1 MRSTSVF
8 RRVAATAAMALV
20 LASGVGAAP
29 SMMGTSVAFATA
41 GNAVT
46 DWNEIAQNA
55 IVVGRPV
62 GSALVL
68 EGIAQA
74 AIYDATVAIEGGY
87 EPFVASP
94 TVDDPASTA
103 AAIAEAS
110 RDVLVTL
117 VDDAPGQV
125 DYVQAH
131 YTTYMATIPDGPA
144 RRTGSPWATRSP
156 RRSSRGV
163 PTTGSTTPPST
174 TRRSSRRLDLVSSS
188 PSRRPPHST

>member
-110 RDVLVTL
+110 QEAIERAVAAGAARESVEVVEIDEVPLAYLTDPAVRIR
-117 VDDAPGQV
+117 VKAG
-125 DYVQAH
+125 
-131 YTTYMATIPDGPA
+131 GP
-144 RRTGSPWATRSP
+144 
-156 RRSSRGV
+156 
-163 PTTGSTTPPST
+163 
-174 TRRSSRRLDLVSSS
+174 LDWG
-188 PSRRPPHST
+188 